1 MMNVQRGKPA
11 SMKSFTSANTLFLL
25 VPEGMYTGSSKKNNN
40 NQTFL
45 NFLSYFL
52 FSYFL
57 GWGVWRVGVEIFYLS
72 FPDFVMIQQNVLC
85 QTQQLVKCCNR
96 KICSL

>member
-1 MMNVQRGKPA
+1 MMNVQRGKQA

-25 VPEGMYTGSSKKNNN
+25 VPEGMYTGSSKKDNVL
-40 NQTFL
+40 TIRPSCIFYHI
-45 NFLSYFL
+45 FYFR
-52 FSYFL
+52 FFL
-57 GWGVWRVGVEIFYLS
+57 GGGGGVVIFFLS